1 MSTPVHGA
9 IAKRFP
15 SPEWATFFEVRDAAG
30 FSARRSADVVAM
42 NTWPS
47 RGLAVHGVEVKVSRS
62 DWLRELKDPAKS
74 ASVQRF
80 CDRWW
85 LATSDDKVAKIE
97 EVPEAWGLLVL
108 RGKALVQVK
117 EAPALTAEPLTR
129 GFVAMLLRNA
139 TAGIIQQRMGKRTER
154 EGDVA
159 NAVAERAVTSLKALQ
174 DRVSAFEAASGIN
187 LADRWG
193 ELRDPQKLGEALRAL
208 LALGSP
214 YGLDKLEH
222 AKREADRMSSQLATA
237 IEVVRALGHDQQ
249 PQLEKGQAKP

>member
-1 MSTPVHGA
+1 MSTTVHA
-9 IAKRFP
+9 ALAKRFP

-30 FSARRSADVVAM
+30 FNARRSADVVAM

-47 RGLAVHGVEVKVSRS
+47 RGLSVHGVEVKVSRS

-85 LATSDDKVAKIE
+85 LAAGDDKVAKIE

-117 EAPALTAEPLTR
+117 EAPPLPAEPLTR
-129 GFVAMLLRNA
+129 GFVAMLLH
-139 TAGIIQQRMGKRTER
+139 
-154 EGDVA
+154 
-159 NAVAERAVTSLKALQ
+159 
-174 DRVSAFEAASGIN
+174 
-187 LADRWG
+187 
-193 ELRDPQKLGEALRAL
+193 KLGEALRAL

-222 AKREADRMSSQLATA
+222 AKREADRMSAQLASA
-237 IEVVRALGHDQQ
+237 IDVVRALGERS
-249 PQLEKGQAKP
+249 P